1 VDVETS
7 AGETVVVTT
16 PFASFVL
23 VIVTRIV
30 SGSDA
35 KAILV
40 NPNNIVNR

>member
-1 VDVETS
+1 MDVETS
-7 AGETVVVTT
+7 AGETVVVTI
-16 PFASFVL
+16 PFASLVL
-23 VIVTRIV
+23 VTVTKTV